1 MFSGRERGDVVTS
14 LEMPGIDAIERAF
27 REISSVLPPPG
38 PTAGQQF
45 FALDRV
51 EHALREL
58 RDPLDH
64 ARRKGGLLN
73 PWALVGL
80 KRDEVRTA
88 AALAGLWLPEFGGEI
103 SLKFLAA
110 FLMLA
115 TGNDGWALELR
126 ADYRVDTE
134 RSPLGDRTDRVDLI
148 VETQAN
154 LVAIEVKIDAGL
166 GERQLDR
173 YLASVRRQADL
184 RGLTPHVVL
193 LAPYPSLVDGVRS
206 ATWRDVATASRQAIG
221 ARLDDRT
228 LVEQLIGRFGDH
240 VSAF

>member
-1 MFSGRERGDVVTS
+1 MQ
-14 LEMPGIDAIERAF
+14 MPTVDALKHAF
-27 REISSVLPPPG
+27 QAISCVLPPPA
-38 PTAGQQF
+38 PAAGQQF

-58 RDPLDH
+58 RDPLDQ
-64 ARRKGGLLN
+64 ARRQGGLLN
-73 PWALVGL
+73 PWALMGL

-103 SLKFLAA
+103 SLKFLAT
-110 FLMLA
+110 FLILA
-115 TGNDGWALELR
+115 TGYEDWALELR

-134 RSPLGDRTDRVDLI
+134 RSPLGDRADRVDLI
-148 VETQAN
+148 VETRSH

-184 RGLTPHVVL
+184 KGLTPHVVL
-193 LAPYPSLVDGVRS
+193 LAPYPSPIDGVGS
-206 ATWRDVATASRQAIG
+206 ANWRDVAAASRQAIR
-221 ARLDDRT
+221 ARADDRT

-240 VSAF
+240 VSGF